1 MKKISLFIIMILLT
15 NLAISKNYTME
26 VFQKDIQKTVK
37 IKTVKD
43 GVVYTKKL
51 YILKGNNKNNIN
63 SDIENYAFSDGNKF
77 NSNSDLM
84 IKFIKNTKIDI
95 QNFSKKYNLKL
106 KKKMN
111 SGDYLFEN
119 INGNILNTIELIIKN
134 EHTKIKRILP
144 NMILN
149 MKPL

>member
-134 EHTKIKRILP
+134 EHTKIKRIFP